1 MRTRETNNDLGGW
14 LGKLGGL
21 LRPTHL
27 ALRSLLL
34 VDNQYAAYYRAF
46 GLSMLFL
53 VVGTGL
59 IWWGDKGDY
68 LGVMVSG
75 MSVFLLAEIICLGI
89 GVVLLWKLLR
99 AVIDHFRVGQRGL
112 PGKDRNRTL
121 SDP

>member
-1 MRTRETNNDLGGW
+1 MHTRETNNDLGGL

-21 LRPTHL
+21 LRPARP

-68 LGVMVSG
+68 LGVMVVG
-75 MSVFLLAEIICLGI
+75 MSVFLLAEIIWLGV

-99 AVIDHFRVGQRGL
+99 AVTDRFRVGQRGL

-121 SDP
+121 SDL